1 MNPTHAQKDNWHRD
15 PNNWKFGMFYYNP
28 EDKRILVP
36 KKIKWMGWTVNFAN
50 PKSVLL
56 FVGILISAILITYFS
71 SDK

>member
-1 MNPTHAQKDNWHRD
+1 MQFTEAQKDNWHRD
-15 PNNWKFGMFYYNP
+15 PNNWKLGMFYYNP

>member
-1 MNPTHAQKDNWHRD
+1 MQFTEAQKDNWHRD
-15 PNNWKFGMFYYNP
+15 PNNWKLGMFYYNR